1 MRRSGRSRS
10 TSPATRIS
18 KFWLAALLAVALGAL
33 PARAAEEA
41 AKAGAAA
48 VPTGPLYVRFNPIFI
63 PVIKGDRITQQ
74 VGITLMLQLK
84 PGEDQAD
91 VEAKRHQLA
100 DAFFRDLY
108 AFFQDRVALHG
119 GLDEIYLKA
128 RLLHTAAAIV
138 GPDAIQEVL
147 IEQLFARRD

>member
-1 MRRSGRSRS
+1 MRRRSRSKS
-10 TSPATRIS
+10 TSPAIRIS
-18 KFWLAALLAVALGAL
+18 KFWLAALLAAVLGAL
-33 PARAAEEA
+33 PAHAAEEA
-41 AKAGAAA
+41 AKAGAASTPDA
-48 VPTGPLYVRFNPIFI
+48 PAYVRFNPIFI

-119 GLDEIYLKA
+119 RLDEIYLKA

-147 IEQLFARRD
+147 IEQLFARRN